1 MKEIPIPVVRNS
13 EHPFRLA
20 WAGVDALVWVGA
32 LVLATTLRY
41 EAFYQPA
48 GWRELAL
55 VAMAAIVLQLVVGF
69 WTGPYGIGHTRGS
82 YEEILDVI
90 KTVLIVAALVTLGNT
105 ILHDRLLARSV
116 PLIAFP
122 FALIGMLA
130 LRLIVREW
138 KARNGHAHRADRVE
152 QPRRTV
158 IFGAGEGGR
167 VLSRALARDRSRRF
181 QPVALIDD
189 DPLKARLS
197 LEGVKVRGTRA
208 DLERVAERY
217 DADTLA
223 IAVPSAAPDLI
234 QDL

>member
-1 MKEIPIPVVRNS
+1 M
-13 EHPFRLA
+13 
-20 WAGVDALVWVGA
+20 
-32 LVLATTLRY
+32 ATTLRY
-41 EAFYQPA
+41 EALYQPA

-138 KARNGHAHRADRVE
+138 KARNGHAHGPTAWATPSHGHLRRWGGGQVS
-152 QPRRTV
+152 PRP
-158 IFGAGEGGR
+158 F
-167 VLSRALARDRSRRF
+167 ALADSSPSRSSTMT
-181 QPVALIDD
+181 P
-189 DPLKARLS
+189 
-197 LEGVKVRGTRA
+197 
-208 DLERVAERY
+208 
-217 DADTLA
+217 
-223 IAVPSAAPDLI
+223 
-234 QDL
+234 